1 MKVLLINGS
10 PRAKGNTA
18 YVHVSDDGQGHM
30 GFCARG
36 IVANYSIIAID
47 FNDRTDHNKAPF

>member
-1 MKVLLINGS
+1 
-10 PRAKGNTA
+10 
-18 YVHVSDDGQGHM
+18 M

-47 FNDRTDHNKAPF
+47 FNDRTDYNKAPFLKSSP